1 MLRHE
6 DEFSPL
12 FSLLSLQTIS
22 FLYHKYFVHWRWHGH
37 PKAQIFFDIS
47 GQKFHF
53 SLKCAELVRAKMIT
67 AKKSSNKTNSHCRIV
82 RPKSVMSRTK
92 TKTDLRYPKRQRNAD
107 LLSSPSIFCYASIIS
122 QSETFYL
129 SLTRKGGQRRFDL
142 TLCLNIAVIIVS
154 YIILHVKRPNSRAS
168 FLLFFGHCHWQIR
181 TMLEWYL
188 IEL

>member
-1 MLRHE
+1 MKMNFLRCFLSWVYKQFPSCITNTLSIE
-6 DEFSPL
+6 DL
-12 FSLLSLQTIS
+12 
-22 FLYHKYFVHWRWHGH
+22 KWHGH

-92 TKTDLRYPKRQRNAD
+92 TKTDLRYPKRQRNVD

-142 TLCLNIAVIIVS
+142 SIVEYCGNHCVLYNLACQASKFQSELFALLWTLSLTN
-154 YIILHVKRPNSRAS
+154 
-168 FLLFFGHCHWQIR
+168 
-181 TMLEWYL
+181 
-188 IEL
+188 